1 MPLKLPLLTT
11 LVLAAVAAIT
21 AAALA
26 ASRDEPATSRQE
38 PGECGAFRYW
48 QDGKCTDARER
59 KSGKSWQQEILEKHW
74 KP

>member
-1 MPLKLPLLTT
+1 MRLKLPLLTT
-11 LVLAAVAAIT
+11 LVLAVAAIT

-26 ASRDEPATSRQE
+26 ASRQEPAASREE
-38 PGECGAFRYW
+38 PGVCGPFRYW
-48 QDGKCTDARER
+48 QDGQCTDARER